1 MLQIPAMERRVIT
14 PYQDGPDISSLEPEE
29 GETFVF
35 LKEERNTEQAL
46 QWEFFF
52 FW

>member
-1 MLQIPAMERRVIT
+1 MLQIPAMVRRVIT

-35 LKEERNTEQAL
+35 LKEELNTEQAT
-46 QWEFFF
+46 Q
-52 FW
+52 